1 MENKEFAMQAAEV
14 LNQKKG
20 IGIKVIDIA
29 GKSSFADYLIVASGG
44 SDRQVAALSDAV
56 EDHFEE
62 LGITPRSIAGKN
74 NTGWVLMDYGD
85 VIVNIFNPELRERY
99 NLEQVWGDCSFLEIK
114 DQ

>member
-20 IGIKVIDIA
+20 IDITVIDIA
-29 GKSSFADYLIVASGG
+29 GNSSFADYLIVSSGG

-56 EDHFEE
+56 EDHFAAE
-62 LGITPRSIAGKN
+62 GILPRSIAGKN

-85 VIVNIFNPELRERY
+85 VIVNIFTPELRERY
-99 NLEQVWGDCSFLEIK
+99 NLEKVWGDCSFVKIK
-114 DQ
+114 DE

>member
-62 LGITPRSIAGKN
+62 LGITPRSI
-74 NTGWVLMDYGD
+74 GWVLMDYGD

-99 NLEQVWGDCSFLEIK
+99 NLEQVWGDCSFVEIK

>member
-44 SDRQVAALSDAV
+44 SRART
-56 EDHFEE
+56 
-62 LGITPRSIAGKN
+62 TPDG
-74 NTGWVLMDYGD
+74 
-85 VIVNIFNPELRERY
+85 
-99 NLEQVWGDCSFLEIK
+99 C
-114 DQ
+114 